1 MKIKDVMTC
10 QVTVVQPNTT
20 IAEAADLMKSLDVG
34 LLPVCE
40 DDRLVGMLTDRD
52 ITVRVTAEGQSPNT
66 TLVSEV
72 MTPEVHVVFDD
83 QDVEDAARVM
93 KQQQVRRVA
102 VLDRDK
108 RLVGIASLG
117 DLAVDTADTMLTGE
131 VIGRV
136 SEPSEPRS

>member
-1 MKIKDVMTC
+1 MKIKDVMTR

-40 DDRLVGMLTDRD
+40 GERLVGMLTDRD
-52 ITVRVTAEGQSPNT
+52 ITVRATAEGQSPAM
-66 TLVSEV
+66 TLVSDV
-72 MTPEVHVVFDD
+72 MTPEVHFVFDD

-93 KQQQVRRVA
+93 KQQQVRRVV
-102 VLDRDK
+102 VLDSDK

-117 DLAVDTADTMLTGE
+117 DLAVDTADAMLTGE